1 MIGLAVV
8 LYGLSFSAPSQS
20 AWSQS
25 ARGQSG
31 AWRQSRYQRRWQ
43 AYWRW
48 CRNALETGDE
58 RSLPMLLSER
68 DFNKTGGYFC
78 VIEVLV
84 R

>member
-8 LYGLSFSAPSQS
+8 LYGLSFSARSQS

-25 ARGQSG
+25 AWS
-31 AWRQSRYQRRWQ
+31 QSRYQRWWQ

-68 DFNKTGGYFC
+68 DSNKAGGCFW